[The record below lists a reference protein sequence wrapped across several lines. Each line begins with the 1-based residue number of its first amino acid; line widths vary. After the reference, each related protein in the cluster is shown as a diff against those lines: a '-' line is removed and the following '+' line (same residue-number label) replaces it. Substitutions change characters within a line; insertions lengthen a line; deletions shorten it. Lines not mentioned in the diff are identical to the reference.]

1 MNIGRASMLRPD
13 RSCPSSSNCA
23 ISFWEKQP
31 RPIGIREGNTVVDL
45 VLDSVATLV
54 FVEVKMDAPASSGT
68 TSNPNWNQLARNL
81 DIGYRRATDAAMER
95 CQEMGSSNYE

>member
-1 MNIGRASMLRPD
+1 MRAGSPPMRG
-13 RSCPSSSNCA
+13 
-23 ISFWEKQP
+23 QP
-31 RPIGIREGNTVVDL
+31 RPTGIREGNTVVDL

-68 TSNPNWNQLARNL
+68 TSNLNRNQLARNL
-81 DIGYRRATDAAMER
+81 DIGYRRAADAAMER